1 MLEKQAKE
9 DSAVTGLRVD
19 SGPDLG
25 RVQEHLGQSAAIK
38 EPDAEGESDAA
49 VLKVG
54 QKMRAS
60 VSQMLAGHVVRPRRM
75 PTGAIVM
82 ELTKPTKAPSVT
94 FGTSWRRWFRRET
107 VMSRSSD

>member
-9 DSAVTGLRVD
+9 DRAVTGLRVD

-25 RVQEHLGQSAAIK
+25 RVQEDLGQLSVIK
-38 EPDAEGESDAA
+38 EPDAERESDAA

-54 QKMRAS
+54 QIMRTS

-75 PTGAIVM
+75 QTGAIVM
-82 ELTKPTKAPSVT
+82 GLTKPTLAPSVS
-94 FGTSWRRWFRRET
+94 FGSSW
-107 VMSRSSD
+107 